1 VELHVSLEGRGDLT
15 ARIYR
20 QLLDAILDG
29 RLRSGERLPPSREL
43 ARRLDVARNTVA
55 VAYERLLAEGF
66 LVARVGDGTYV
77 SDAAP
82 VASRSRRAPS
92 GRDVRPRP
100 IWRTLPVGLTKPALT
115 YNFSV
120 GVPDSALF
128 PFETWRRL
136 VGREVR
142 RATVGSGQY
151 RDPAGHEP
159 LRAAIARYAGV
170 ARAVRAGADDVFV
183 TQGAQQAID
192 LVGRVVIEPGD
203 LVAVEEPGYRQ
214 ARYVFE
220 TLGARVAPVPVDADG
235 LDVAAIPSGARLV
248 YTTPS
253 HQFPTGVPMS
263 LARRGMLLDWA
274 RGEGALVVE
283 DDYDSEFRYSTRPL
297 EPLQSI
303 DREGRVIYIG
313 TFSKTLLPLLR
324 IGYLVAPASLQ
335 PALTAAKWLADRHG
349 ETFTQAALARFL
361 EEGLLARHVRKATR
375 IYAERHDLVLDL
387 LTRNFADWLEVVP
400 SSAGL
405 HVCARLRADAAVDID
420 AAIVRAADRDVA
432 VESLADYC
440 AKSPGESGLVIGF
453 GGIDVDRIEPGLR
466 RLGAAFEVTAT
477 AAR

>member
-1 VELHVSLEGRGDLT
+1 VSLEGRGDLT

-20 QLLDAILDG
+20 QLLDAIIDG
-29 RLRSGERLPPSREL
+29 RLRAGERLPPSREL

-66 LVARVGDGTYV
+66 LVARVGNGTYV
-77 SDAAP
+77 SEAAP
-82 VASRSRRAPS
+82 VATQSRRAPS
-92 GRDVRPRP
+92 GHDVRPRP
-100 IWRTLPVGLTKPALT
+100 IWRTLPVGTTKPSPL

-120 GVPDSALF
+120 GVPDAALF
-128 PFETWRRL
+128 PLETWRRL

-151 RDPAGHEP
+151 GDPAGHEP
-159 LRAAIARYAGV
+159 LRAAIARYASV
-170 ARAVRAGADDVFV
+170 AHSVRAGADDVIV

-192 LVGRVVIEPGD
+192 LVGRVVVEPGD

-214 ARYVFE
+214 ARLVFE

-235 LDVAAIPSGARLV
+235 LDVAAIPSGVRLV

-263 LARRGMLLDWA
+263 LARRGALLDWA
-274 RGEGALVVE
+274 RAEGALVIE
-283 DDYDSEFRYSTRPL
+283 DDYDSEFRYSRRPL

-335 PALTAAKWLADRHG
+335 PALGAAKWIADRHG
-349 ETFTQAALARFL
+349 EIFTQAALARFL

-375 IYAERHDLVLDL
+375 VYAERHELVLDL
-387 LTRNFADWLEVVP
+387 LERDFGDWLEAVP

-405 HVCARLRADAAVDID
+405 HVCARSRTGTALDIEAVV
-420 AAIVRAADRDVA
+420 ARAAERDVA
-432 VESLADYC
+432 VESLAGYC
-440 AKSPGESGLVIGF
+440 AKSPGQSGLVIGY
-453 GGIDVDRIEPGLR
+453 GAIDASRIGPGLR
-466 RLGAAFEVTAT
+466 RLVSAFELT
-477 AAR
+477 AAAR